1 MLTVY
6 TYKIPKPSGCFDLSI
21 VPLDQWMDTVLDL
34 VAHQTTGTLW
44 FGYLDG
50 WMLTPHEEVVLRK
63 AIRKFQCIVISQ
75 FPLAFSQAWKNEIDC
90 VYTDPQYN
98 GLTNTHN
105 DGRSLH
111 NGSTTQYRYSSADTS
126 TNRLSDQGGKT
137 RSC

>member
-6 TYKIPKPSGCFDLSI
+6 TYKVPKPSGCFDLSV

-34 VAHQTTGTLW
+34 VTHQTKGILW

-63 AIRKFQCIVISQ
+63 AIRKFECIVVSK
-75 FPLAFSQAWKNEIDC
+75 FPLSFSHAWKNEIDYI
-90 VYTDPQYN
+90 YTDPEHN
-98 GLTNTHN
+98 GVSNTNN

-111 NGSTTQYRYSSADTS
+111 NGSTTEYGCTGTHTS
-126 TNRLSDQGGKT
+126 TQPISDKGRKT
-137 RSC
+137 RSR

>member
-6 TYKIPKPSGCFDLSI
+6 TYKIPKPSGCFDLSV
-21 VPLDQWMDTVLDL
+21 VPLDQWIENVLDL

-50 WMLTPHEEVVLRK
+50 WMLTLHEEVVLRK
-63 AIRKFQCIVISQ
+63 AIRKFQCIVVSQ

-111 NGSTTQYRYSSADTS
+111 NGSTTQYGYSSTDTS
-126 TNRLSDQGGKT
+126 PNKVSHQGGKA